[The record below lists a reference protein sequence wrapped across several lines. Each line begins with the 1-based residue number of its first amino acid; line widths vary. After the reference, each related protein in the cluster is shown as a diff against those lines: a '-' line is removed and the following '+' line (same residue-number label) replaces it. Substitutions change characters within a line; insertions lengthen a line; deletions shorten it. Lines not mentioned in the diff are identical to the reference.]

1 MDFPK
6 HSRSSPALLL
16 IKEIDLLQAQI
27 RSMEICLKQA
37 QPAGEDGISR
47 MEPQYN
53 RELAGLRAALTSVE
67 QLLAAHPQSLERSRF
82 LEPQSLIQEGKF
94 EPDPTEQIALNPRP
108 NEGITTEEF
117 TMDMEDRNKQL
128 VGDRTAPQESGT
140 APSTVEQSLRNEIDR
155 LLHEAQEKNR
165 ILQDR
170 NDELVQVKAEMDRL
184 QERLNQVESSTSRA
198 QSAIAG
204 DVERMQTE
212 FQAQLALLQAEL
224 SQKEWALE
232 DKQAAARGLEQK
244 YREEIESLRRQLA
257 QREINQVRDEFVSDA
272 TRGNRAQQEQF
283 APPQNG
289 DLSAGTVNL
298 RKRQRRWRS
307 GVGWKRR
314 WRE

>member
-16 IKEIDLLQAQI
+16 IKEIDVLQAQI
-27 RSMEICLKQA
+27 RSMEIRLKQA
-37 QPAGEDGISR
+37 QPAGEDRISR
-47 MEPQYN
+47 MEQQYN
-53 RELAGLRAALTSVE
+53 RELAGLREALISVE
-67 QLLAAHPQSLERSRF
+67 QILAARPQSLERLRF
-82 LEPQSLIQEGKF
+82 LEAQRRIQEKKF
-94 EPDPTEQIALNPRP
+94 EPDPTGQIASNRRP
-108 NEGITTEEF
+108 NEEITTEEF

-128 VGDRTAPQESGT
+128 AGDRTAPQQSGT
-140 APSTVEQSLRNEIDR
+140 APSAVEQSLRNEIDR

-170 NDELVQVKAEMDRL
+170 NDELVHVKAEMDRL

-204 DVERMQTE
+204 DVERMHTE

-224 SQKEWALE
+224 SQKEWVLE

-257 QREINQVRDEFVSDA
+257 QREINKLGDELVSA
-272 TRGNRAQQEQF
+272 EPRGNRAQQEQF
-283 APPQNG
+283 APAKNG
-289 DLSAGTVNL
+289 DLNAGAVNL
-298 RKRQRRWRS
+298 RKSQRRWRS
-307 GVGWKRR
+307 GIGWKRR

>member
-1 MDFPK
+1 M
-6 HSRSSPALLL
+6 
-16 IKEIDLLQAQI
+16 
-27 RSMEICLKQA
+27 
-37 QPAGEDGISR
+37 
-47 MEPQYN
+47 
-53 RELAGLRAALTSVE
+53 
-67 QLLAAHPQSLERSRF
+67 
-82 LEPQSLIQEGKF
+82 
-94 EPDPTEQIALNPRP
+94 
-108 NEGITTEEF
+108 
-117 TMDMEDRNKQL
+117 
-128 VGDRTAPQESGT
+128 
-140 APSTVEQSLRNEIDR
+140 PSTVEQSLRNEIDR

-184 QERLNQVESSTSRA
+184 QERLNQEESSTSRA

-224 SQKEWALE
+224 SQKEWALD

-257 QREINQVRDEFVSDA
+257 QREINQVRDEFVSDEP
-272 TRGNRAQQEQF
+272 RGNRAQQEQF

>member
-6 HSRSSPALLL
+6 HSGSRPALLL
-16 IKEIDLLQAQI
+16 IKEIDILQARI

-37 QPAGEDGISR
+37 QPVGEDRMTR
-47 MEPQYN
+47 MEQHYN

-67 QLLAAHPQSLERSRF
+67 QILGAGLQLLEPLRF
-82 LEPQSLIQEGKF
+82 LEAQRRIQEEKF
-94 EPDPTEQIALNPRP
+94 EPDQTGQIASNRRP
-108 NEGITTEEF
+108 NQEITTEEF

-128 VGDRTAPQESGT
+128 AGNPIALQESGT
-140 APSTVEQSLRNEIDR
+140 APYAVEQSLRNEIDR

-170 NDELVQVKAEMDRL
+170 NDELVRVKAEMDRL

-204 DVERMQTE
+204 DVERMHTE

-257 QREINQVRDEFVSDA
+257 QREINQLGDEFVSDEP
-272 TRGNRAQQEQF
+272 RRNRAQQEPF
-283 APPQNG
+283 APPENG

-298 RKRQRRWRS
+298 RKSQRRWHS
-307 GVGWKRR
+307 GGGSKRR